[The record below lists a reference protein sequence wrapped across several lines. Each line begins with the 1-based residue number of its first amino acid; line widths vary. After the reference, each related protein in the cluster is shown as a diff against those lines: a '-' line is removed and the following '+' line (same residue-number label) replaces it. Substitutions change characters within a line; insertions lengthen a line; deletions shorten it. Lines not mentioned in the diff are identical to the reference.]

1 MKAMFNEDRGTPQP
15 TVYVGEGYKQT
26 WHQVEELFDGDV
38 SWSNMPWSPTTIL
51 KVLQT
56 VCSQGHCN
64 LTSFGQLRVCNSVG
78 RKLCALCPVVLIHVP
93 SKISVLV
100 SLDRWRSIAHIVTE
114 ACKEADSDDPQPSA
128 KKPRVQKV
136 EEIFPNLVE
145 AIRNIIET
153 MDEGIRAHS
162 RRRDDVSHV
171 GVTAPFLATA
181 LQRQYNISISV
192 YAVRHLFLPPKT
204 STLEASKYKGLLP
217 MRLYSPRQD
226 EHGAHI
232 DSHFLSAEVKLLIEM
247 GLECAGE
254 VVILSADRKAVVP
267 CGTVAVSGHLK
278 VPSYSEKARSLPDHT
293 WVSDNVIL
301 PFAVMELDIKNAS
314 RQVDSVGR
322 SRWKTPRSGNLF
334 FFLRKES
341 NPLTDAWDVTKC
353 LKGSKKP
360 VGVVVVDNC
369 VSDGLGPSGHVAFL
383 CLGMMWLHAGLDV
396 LIVTSYAPNRSFQ
409 NMVELLFGWVSQRL
423 AGNVISEDPDAA
435 MLDIRNLV
443 DGMRDGYSVLCDI
456 PPDGPPA
463 DWPSYDT
470 LPAFTR
476 SSNKQIRSD
485 ESLREVYER
494 FLFFLDHC
502 DRRTNLLAFIRCSKK
517 NCPCAKKPWRAKR
530 FRAELD
536 HLKGL
541 PTSIPHP
548 AHADHFLSYA
558 EHREQRL
565 NADPDTHQPS
575 FAKCPGRCTLCRYVF
590 KGENDKAVHNRLR
603 HPRSGS
609 LLNE

>member
-1 MKAMFNEDRGTPQP
+1 
-15 TVYVGEGYKQT
+15 
-26 WHQVEELFDGDV
+26 
-38 SWSNMPWSPTTIL
+38 
-51 KVLQT
+51 
-56 VCSQGHCN
+56 
-64 LTSFGQLRVCNSVG
+64 
-78 RKLCALCPVVLIHVP
+78 
-93 SKISVLV
+93 
-100 SLDRWRSIAHIVTE
+100 
-114 ACKEADSDDPQPSA
+114 
-128 KKPRVQKV
+128 
-136 EEIFPNLVE
+136 
-145 AIRNIIET
+145 
-153 MDEGIRAHS
+153 
-162 RRRDDVSHV
+162 
-171 GVTAPFLATA
+171 
-181 LQRQYNISISV
+181 
-192 YAVRHLFLPPKT
+192 
-204 STLEASKYKGLLP
+204 
-217 MRLYSPRQD
+217 
-226 EHGAHI
+226 
-232 DSHFLSAEVKLLIEM
+232 
-247 GLECAGE
+247 
-254 VVILSADRKAVVP
+254 
-267 CGTVAVSGHLK
+267 
-278 VPSYSEKARSLPDHT
+278 
-293 WVSDNVIL
+293 
-301 PFAVMELDIKNAS
+301 
-314 RQVDSVGR
+314 
-322 SRWKTPRSGNLF
+322 
-334 FFLRKES
+334 
-341 NPLTDAWDVTKC
+341 
-353 LKGSKKP
+353 
-360 VGVVVVDNC
+360 
-369 VSDGLGPSGHVAFL
+369 
-383 CLGMMWLHAGLDV
+383 MMWLHAELDV

-541 PTSIPHP
+541 PTPIPHP

-590 KGENDKAVHNRLR
+590 KSENDKAVHNRLR

>member
-1 MKAMFNEDRGTPQP
+1 MTRRLQISEKEMECVEDAKQAFLIAHESLHSNLQSASLSALCETQHKEQQCISTLLHWFGLARSFLPKLSKQVVKAMFNEDRGTPQP
-15 TVYVGEGYKQT
+15 T
-26 WHQVEELFDGDV
+26 
-38 SWSNMPWSPTTIL
+38 
-51 KVLQT
+51 
-56 VCSQGHCN
+56 
-64 LTSFGQLRVCNSVG
+64 
-78 RKLCALCPVVLIHVP
+78 
-93 SKISVLV
+93 
-100 SLDRWRSIAHIVTE
+100 
-114 ACKEADSDDPQPSA
+114 
-128 KKPRVQKV
+128 
-136 EEIFPNLVE
+136 
-145 AIRNIIET
+145 
-153 MDEGIRAHS
+153 
-162 RRRDDVSHV
+162 
-171 GVTAPFLATA
+171 
-181 LQRQYNISISV
+181 
-192 YAVRHLFLPPKT
+192 
-204 STLEASKYKGLLP
+204 
-217 MRLYSPRQD
+217 
-226 EHGAHI
+226 
-232 DSHFLSAEVKLLIEM
+232 
-247 GLECAGE
+247 
-254 VVILSADRKAVVP
+254 
-267 CGTVAVSGHLK
+267 
-278 VPSYSEKARSLPDHT
+278 
-293 WVSDNVIL
+293 
-301 PFAVMELDIKNAS
+301 ELDIKNAT

-341 NPLTDAWDVTKC
+341 NPLTDAWDIAKC
-353 LKGSKKP
+353 LKGPKKP

-383 CLGMMWLHAGLDV
+383 CLGMMWLHAELDV

-423 AGNVISEDPDAA
+423 AGNVISEDPNAA

-470 LPAFTR
+470 LPPFTR

-517 NCPCAKKPWRAKR
+517 NCPGAKKPWRAKR

-541 PTSIPHP
+541 PTPIPHP

-558 EHREQRL
+558 EL
-565 NADPDTHQPS
+565 NL
-575 FAKCPGRCTLCRYVF
+575 K
-590 KGENDKAVHNRLR
+590 
-603 HPRSGS
+603 HPKHRSG
-609 LLNE
+609 